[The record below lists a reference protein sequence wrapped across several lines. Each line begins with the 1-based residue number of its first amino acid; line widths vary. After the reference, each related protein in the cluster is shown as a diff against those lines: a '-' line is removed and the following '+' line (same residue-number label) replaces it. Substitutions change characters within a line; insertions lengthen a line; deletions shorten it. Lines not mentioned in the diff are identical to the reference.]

1 MFKKFALLVGIL
13 FIATLVSLIIF
24 WQDTSGKEL
33 YSETPVTN
41 VYRISQNLGG
51 SWESFSSL
59 REAWVY
65 ENETQKDNAGFFAGF
80 IQRKSI
86 ILPSNQGFK
95 VAVKHFKVSGPWGS
109 SPVQLVIS
117 GLNGKARVFL
127 NGIDEVNYLGELEGW
142 GSTVSLDIPS
152 TMLDYSQDNIL
163 YLEMFPSSMQQ
174 RKLLGWLW
182 PEQGKITGRIE
193 LEAVPETTI
202 DVAQTTVSFSPQEQQ
217 LAVNVSLKHHLTLKN
232 GPWSLSGVIKDQ
244 DHIVA
249 ECVLPFDTTGEYEQK
264 VNLIFNLP
272 EVKLWSPDNPS
283 LYQLDLKV
291 INKQGQTDQVQMP
304 LGINYCS
311 GTVSAWAYNG
321 QQMPVQTRIITAEQ
335 AYKLR
340 NERQVDSFLTTA
352 KSAGYNVIYFMGFI
366 PDESWLFAADRIGL
380 GVWLELPVSFVP
392 EQRIPLIV
400 EFESLFMM
408 AGRHP
413 SVMAWTLGKGL
424 NNSLSTINYQQGIE
438 QQLSPQPVYKLNL
451 FAAGQDLNDDSQLIL
466 GVEGF
471 SGSWGRAEYFNNSDP
486 AGPLIGETN
495 WRGQKI
501 IAIGWL
507 VWLMLLSFQNFRAP
521 NWKYRDIFEPNPKRG
536 IRRAFFWRCLCVWAK
551 YAAWAGIMTSIL
563 FLTFSPPPWFPYDLS
578 WLTALQQQQ
587 PLLIW
592 LFLTSLLLLLRLF
605 QVGLAATCFPGPP
618 GTVALCCWLDNKHGW
633 TLMLGLTWVLLVY
646 NHYYWF
652 IPPLLYVLTA
662 IILLPRR
669 ARRVRKAGGK
679 YLRLALLPLTVT
691 LVVGGALLWHYS
703 DLAYLAWLMD
713 LKLNP
718 MLEVLKLKFTSW

>member
-1 MFKKFALLVGIL
+1 MFKKFALLVGIF
-13 FIATLVSLIIF
+13 FIATIVSLIIF
-24 WQDTSGKEL
+24 WQDTPGKEL

-65 ENETQKDNAGFFAGF
+65 ESETQKGRTGFFAGF

-142 GSTVSLDIPS
+142 GSTVSIDIPS

-202 DVAQTTVSFSPQEQQ
+202 DVAQTSVSFSPQEHQ
-217 LAVNVSLKHHLTLKN
+217 LTVNVNLKHHLTLKN

-244 DHIVA
+244 DQIVA

-264 VNLIFNLP
+264 VNLIFDIP
-272 EVKLWSPDNPS
+272 EAKLWSLDNPE
-283 LYQLDLKV
+283 LYQLHLKV
-291 INKQGQTDQVQMP
+291 INKQGQTDQLQMP
-304 LGINYCS
+304 LGINYSS
-311 GTVSAWAYNG
+311 GTVAAWAYNE
-321 QQMPVQTRIITAEQ
+321 QEIPVRARIITAEQ

-352 KSAGYNVIYFMGFI
+352 KSAGYNVVYFMGFI
-366 PDESWLFAADRIGL
+366 PDESWLYATDSLGL
-380 GVWLELPVSFVP
+380 GAWLELPVSFVP
-392 EQRIPLIV
+392 EQRIPLTA

-424 NNSLSTINYQQGIE
+424 KNSLPTINYRQDIE
-438 QQLSPQPVYKLNL
+438 HQLSQPIYSLNL
-451 FAAGQDLNDDSQLIL
+451 FAASQEINDDSQLIL

-471 SGSWGRAEYFNNSDP
+471 SGSWGRAEYLKDSAP
-486 AGPLIGETN
+486 ASPLNRGTN
-495 WRGQKI
+495 WHGQNI

-507 VWLMLLSFQNFRAP
+507 VWLVLLSFQNFRAP
-521 NWKYRDIFEPNPKRG
+521 NWKYRDLFELNPKRG
-536 IRRAFFWRCLCVWAK
+536 IRRAFFWRCFYVWAK
-551 YAAWAGIMTSIL
+551 YAVWAGIMTSII
-563 FLTFSPPPWFPYDLS
+563 FLSFYPPPWFPYDLS
-578 WLTALQQQQ
+578 WFTDLQQQQ

-592 LFLTSLLLLLRLF
+592 LFLTNLLLLLRFF
-605 QVGLAATCFPGPP
+605 QVGLAATRFPDSP
-618 GTVALCCWLDNKHGW
+618 GTVALCCWLENSYGW
-633 TLMLGLTWVLLVY
+633 TLMLGLSWVLLVY
-646 NHYYWF
+646 NYYWF
-652 IPPLLYVLTA
+652 IPLLLYVLNV
-662 IILLPRR
+662 IILLPRK

-679 YLRLALLPLTVT
+679 YSRLALLPLTLA
-691 LVVGGALLWHYS
+691 LVVGGALLWHYP
-703 DLAYLAWLMD
+703 DIAYLAWLMD
-713 LKLNP
+713 LNINP
-718 MLEVLKLKFTSW
+718 MLEALKFKFASW